1 VLVDIEKVQLG
12 PCRDNAGKNYKSTEQ
27 RVNIVK
33 KKETMF
39 FVVLLLCI
47 GFAGVG
53 SCGGVKHHSTEGMS
67 LIKVTKPDIGTG
79 MGLLKTLDLRR
90 STREYTTGEL
100 SPEELGWL
108 LWSANGINAQGE
120 DHRTTPS
127 AYGANDITVY
137 VALSK
142 GLYRFD
148 ARQMQLEPVSKS
160 DIRPMTGEQPF
171 VKEAAVEL
179 ILVSDQSSWNG
190 KPSFEKDL
198 FSAVSAGCVAQ
209 NVYLFC
215 ASRGLATVVRSTID
229 REALHKYIGLSS
241 EQKVMVVQ
249 TVGHPLNARSGTG
262 K

>member
-1 VLVDIEKVQLG
+1 MEK
-12 PCRDNAGKNYKSTEQ
+12 RKAA
-27 RVNIVK
+27 
-33 KKETMF
+33 F
-39 FVVLLLCI
+39 FYVFLLCV
-47 GFAGVG
+47 GLTGVG
-53 SCGGVKHHSTEGMS
+53 SCGGEKRHPIEGMS
-67 LIKVTKPDIGTG
+67 SVKLLKPDAETG
-79 MGLLKTLDLRR
+79 MGLLKALDLRK
-90 STREYTTGEL
+90 STREYAAGEL
-100 SPEELGWL
+100 SQEELAGL
-108 LWSANGINAQGE
+108 LWAANGVNSQGE
-120 DHRTTPS
+120 NHRTTPS
-127 AYGANDITVY
+127 AYGANDIQVF

-142 GLYRFD
+142 ALYRYN
-148 ARQMQLEPVSKS
+148 AQQSLLEPVSKS
-160 DIRPMTGEQPF
+160 DVRPMTGEQPF

-241 EQKVMVVQ
+241 EQKVIAVQ
-249 TVGHPLNARSGTG
+249 TVGRPLNALSGAG